1 MAGNLEARVEGLRAQ
16 LGGVERDLGK
26 VEQAVD
32 RIEATLGAVQ
42 LQIAA
47 LKPARAWPAI
57 VAYVGVLVPMYALVI
72 DLIATRR

>member
-16 LGGVERDLGK
+16 LGGLERDLGK
-26 VEQAVD
+26 VESAVD
-32 RIEATLGAVQ
+32 RVELAVGTVQ

-57 VAYVGVLVPMYALVI
+57 LAFVAVLLPMYALVI